1 MSSASLHGRVTKLE
15 RIDGGRVP
23 SEDEFREA
31 RKLLDR
37 HAHAT
42 FLPEL
47 FGFEADPRE
56 VLLMKAA
63 EGDGRIAAARDVE
76 RRYRRAK
83 GYPEVTEA
91 RIEAHRAYLR
101 EIFEEVTDAGDKTKA
116 LGK

>member
-1 MSSASLHGRVTKLE
+1 MSSASLNGRITKLE

-47 FGFEADPRE
+47 FGFEADPGE
-56 VLLMKAA
+56 FLLMKAA
-63 EGDGRIAAARDVE
+63 EADGRIAAARDVK
-76 RRYRRAK
+76 RRYHRAK
-83 GYPEVTEA
+83 GYPELTAE
-91 RIEAHRAYLR
+91 RIEAHMAYLR
-101 EIFEEVTDAGDKTKA
+101 EVVASVEAENDKDLT
-116 LGK
+116 